1 MATYLLIHFLRNK
14 YSKKK
19 CLCQSEIL
27 CYFVLEIKEDIVN
40 EMKVNLAADLHRREE
55 TRQLLETCKQ
65 KEDQIRKE
73 LETENQIRIQGARF
87 EKLMPSLKKSIVTLL
102 ELWSSLEDKT
112 LFCQV
117 DNSFW
122 ALIFYKIIF
131 FSEKIYFKYFL
142 IYFKS
147 TQISYFSVKAF
158 LLVQSFVGEHRN
170 SWKHP
175 HRVQLH
181 NSFN

>member
-1 MATYLLIHFLRNK
+1 
-14 YSKKK
+14 
-19 CLCQSEIL
+19 
-27 CYFVLEIKEDIVN
+27 
-40 EMKVNLAADLHRREE
+40 MKVNLAADLHRREE

-117 DNSFW
+117 DKSFW
-122 ALIFYKIIF
+122 ALIFYKIKL
-131 FSEKIYFKYFL
+131 FSEKKIFQVVFK
-142 IYFKS
+142 I
-147 TQISYFSVKAF
+147 I
-158 LLVQSFVGEHRN
+158 
-170 SWKHP
+170 
-175 HRVQLH
+175 
-181 NSFN
+181 